1 MAKLEQGKLCPLIGE
16 NCRALECAWYTE
28 IRGSTP
34 QTGAPVSEWGCAVSW
49 IPFLQMDNTK
59 HVNQQGAAIESF
71 RNETVNLFSPIIPV
85 EQQQNKPLLI
95 KDDESIHDSS
105 S

>member
-1 MAKLEQGKLCPLIGE
+1 MAKIKQGSLCPLIGE
-16 NCRALECAWYTE
+16 NCRQLECAWYTE
-28 IRGSTP
+28 IRGSNP
-34 QTGAPVSEWGCAVSW
+34 QSGEDISEWGCAVSW

-59 HVNQQGAAIESF
+59 HVNQQGAAIETF

-85 EQQQNKPLLI
+85 QQKNKPLPI
-95 KDDESIHDSS
+95 IEDESIYDSS

>member
-1 MAKLEQGKLCPLIGE
+1 MAKIKQGSLCPLIGE
-16 NCRALECAWYTE
+16 DCRQLECAWYTE
-28 IRGSTP
+28 IRGSNP
-34 QTGAPVSEWGCAVSW
+34 QTGEPFSEWGCAVSW

-85 EQQQNKPLLI
+85 QPQNKPLPI
-95 KDDESIHDSS
+95 IDDESIYNKRS
-105 S
+105 